1 MSNAET
7 PPNVVEQRFLNIL
20 KSHIQGWEAK
30 IQNDF
35 SAQNY
40 QRELQNLKTDP
51 VYSKFALDCPE
62 YVLVRLIGRMSISVG
77 RRLGEIYD
85 KLPRFVASARFNI
98 TPEQVAEKFDGLE
111 LDIGLRFSSVSSND
125 ENHVRTTLQKF
136 GFSDSGTDGAGIE
149 IRYNFN
155 PNDSARLRK
164 DISMVGH
171 LKAANL
177 FPIYLIYSAISPRD
191 DAINRLTR
199 AGWYFLQ
206 GEQASQFTSELFGID
221 FLKFMDEPEVK
232 EEIHNEVQRVMK
244 SIFTSEAFQN
254 VEI

>member
-1 MSNAET
+1 MSSAEIS
-7 PPNVVEQRFLNIL
+7 PKIVEQRFLDIL

-30 IQNDF
+30 IQSDF

-40 QRELQNLKTDP
+40 QRELQKLKADP
-51 VYSKFALDCPE
+51 VYSKFSLDCPE

-85 KLPRFVASARFNI
+85 KLPRLVAAARFNI
-98 TPEQVAEKFDGLE
+98 TPEQIAEKFGGLE
-111 LDIGLRFSSVSSND
+111 LDIGLRFSSVSPND
-125 ENHVRTTLQKF
+125 ENHVRATLKKF
-136 GFSDSGTDGAGIE
+136 GFSDSGINGAGIE

-164 DISMVGH
+164 DVSMVGH
-171 LKAANL
+171 LQEANL
-177 FPIYLIYSAISPRD
+177 FPVYLIYSAISPRD
-191 DAINRLTR
+191 DAISRLTR

-221 FLKFMDEPEVK
+221 FLKFMDEPKVK

-254 VEI
+254 IEI